1 MLLSESELNMYN
13 ADSILDEAVLL
24 DESES
29 ITKLP
34 AIPVVENSRLGCGVV
49 SFTDLDSIVEDYGC
63 DYEDAFCAIAEEND
77 IDPNSLAV
85 SVEDYRIIESPELAG
100 MVPNIVVK
108 PISEDNVVYQLV
120 DNCINEY
127 YNTGDEG
134 YLEFFDE
141 IIDEAID
148 RNDIAAFKVGRSA
161 RRKAKRILKIRKS
174 KEKKIEKARS
184 NAHNLK
190 DHNVVNRMNIDTNK
204 WYEKNIKAVNAL
216 LKYTGDTYYKDRVKE
231 DKKILANLSKSKEY
245 KDNLKNSAQ
254 KNKEEYLKIER
265 EILQDIKNQE
275 TKSSTTSTHSFGT
288 SGKPAVIN
296 NNNRGF
302 LSNHKKAIGL
312 GAAGLVGAALAA
324 RKIAALRKQQQQHPG
339 LRGKLQAII
348 NRLKSKLH
356 K

>member
-1 MLLSESELNMYN
+1 MLISESELNMYN
-13 ADSILDEAVLL
+13 ADSVLDEAVLL
-24 DESES
+24 NESES
-29 ITKLP
+29 VTKLP

-49 SFTDLDSIVEDYGC
+49 SFSNLNSIVEDYGC
-63 DYEDAFCAIAEEND
+63 DYEDAFCAIAEQNEL
-77 IDPNSLAV
+77 DPNSLAV
-85 SVEDYRIIESPELAG
+85 SVEDYRIIESPELAD
-100 MVPNIVVK
+100 MVPNIVIK
-108 PISEDNVVYQLV
+108 PISEDNIVYQLV

-127 YNTGDEG
+127 CNTGDEG
-134 YLEFFDE
+134 YLEFFNE

-148 RNDIAAFKVGRSA
+148 RNDMAYFKVGRSA
-161 RRKAKRILKIRKS
+161 RRKAKRIEKINRS
-174 KEKKIEKARS
+174 KKKKVKKAHI
-184 NAHNLK
+184 NAHNMK
-190 DHNVVNRMNIDTNK
+190 DANAANRMDMDTYN
-204 WYEKNIKAVNAL
+204 WRQKNAGALNVL
-216 LKYTGDTYYKDRVKE
+216 LKYEGDSPYKDRVKE
-231 DKKILANLSKSKEY
+231 DKKKLTNLSKSIKY
-245 KDNLKNSAQ
+245 QDNLKNSAQ

-275 TKSSTTSTHSFGT
+275 TNSPTSSTNSFGT

-302 LSNHKKAIGL
+302 LSNHKKAIGI